1 MVVLNVMWSSGPA
14 FASVHKV
21 HKSVLD
27 ALDAS
32 AVDTWL
38 LQGRPHSSC
47 EQIGRATPWGF
58 PQHLLKGRHFWKM
71 LRPVLRWRLGR
82 ALDALAPKAVLL
94 DGMGAARV
102 MLPILA
108 TRPEVRVLVILHG
121 RVRLSKRDRQLI
133 AAFSSRQLSLVAV
146 SGELSRALSA
156 ELPDWPGGV
165 HSFRSA
171 LAPASFAARLLSR
184 DAARARL
191 GLPADGLALGAIGR
205 LVESKGF
212 DTLIRAFAR
221 VAAHYPRACLT
232 LVGDGEARE
241 ALAAL
246 VAQLG
251 LAERVR
257 QIGHRE
263 DAALLY
269 RAFDWIAIPSHEEGL
284 GLVLQESVMADV
296 PVLLSDIPVF
306 REQLG
311 ESELYAPAK
320 DVEAWAR
327 LLDVYLAEAPAPHAA
342 AQRARLRPEQAWQL
356 FRRSYR
362 DLLGVTD

>member
-14 FASVHKV
+14 FTSVHKV
-21 HKSVLD
+21 HRSVLD
-27 ALDAS
+27 ALDSS
-32 AVDTWL
+32 AAETWL
-38 LQGRPHSSC
+38 LQGRPDSSC
-47 EQIGRATPWGF
+47 EQIGRTTSWGV
-58 PQHLLKGRHFWKM
+58 PLRLLKGRHFWRM
-71 LRPVLRWRLGR
+71 LRPVLQWRLGR

-102 MLPILA
+102 MLPILVA
-108 TRPEVRVLVILHG
+108 RSEVRALVILHG
-121 RVRLSKRDRQLI
+121 RVRLSKADQQLI
-133 AAFSSRQLSLVAV
+133 AAFSPRQLSLVAV
-146 SGELSRALSA
+146 SGELSRALGA

-171 LAPASFAARLLSR
+171 LAPQSFAARLLNR

-191 GLPADGLALGAIGR
+191 GLPADDLALGAIGR

-221 VAAHYPRACLT
+221 VAAHYPRSCLT
-232 LVGDGEARE
+232 LIGEGEARE
-241 ALAAL
+241 ALATL
-246 VAQLG
+246 VARLG
-251 LAERVR
+251 LAGRVR
-257 QIGHRE
+257 LVGHRE

-284 GLVLQESVMADV
+284 GLVLQESVLADV

-327 LLDVYLAEAPAPHAA
+327 MLDVYLAEAPAPHAA
-342 AQRARLRPEQAWQL
+342 AQRVRLMPEQAWQR
-356 FRRSYR
+356 FCDGYR
-362 DLLGVTD
+362 DLLGLAD